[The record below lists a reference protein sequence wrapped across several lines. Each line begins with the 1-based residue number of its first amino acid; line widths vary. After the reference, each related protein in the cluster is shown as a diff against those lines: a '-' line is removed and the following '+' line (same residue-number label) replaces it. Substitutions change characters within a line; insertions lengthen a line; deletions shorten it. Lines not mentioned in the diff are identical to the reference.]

1 MAEASRRRVDES
13 LLLQA
18 ASQLTDRDRYLCRL
32 LLEHRVLT
40 TAQVAD
46 VGFESIRRALFR
58 LGQLRGLRI
67 VDRFRPLATAGSAPY
82 HWVLDTLGAA
92 VVAAERGVEVADL
105 PWRRDKAIALATSER
120 LGHAVGVNGFFT
132 ALLRTARHEPVAELA
147 LWWSERRCAAAWG
160 GFARPDGYGVWAEAA
175 RRTAFLF
182 EHDNGTER
190 LARLAD
196 KLPGYARLFAAGGRR
211 LWVLFAFPGPGR
223 EAEARRALRHPEVP
237 VATAVVRPG
246 ASPAEA
252 IWLPVG
258 DGAPRRR
265 LADLGDPARRPAGA
279 QGPRRP

>member
-1 MAEASRRRVDES
+1 VAEASRRRVDDA

-40 TAQVAD
+40 TGQVAD

-58 LGQLRGLRI
+58 LGQLRRLRM

-82 HWVLDTLGAA
+82 HWVLDTVGAA
-92 VVAAERGVEVADL
+92 IVAAERGVEVDDL
-105 PWRRDKAIALATSER
+105 AWRRDKAIALAASER

-132 ALLRTARHEPVAELA
+132 ALLRTARHDPEAELV
-147 LWWSERRCAAAWG
+147 LWWSERRCAATWG
-160 GFARPDGYGVWAEAA
+160 GFARPDAYGVWAEAG

-190 LARLAD
+190 LARLSD

-211 LWVLFAFPGPGR
+211 LWVLFSLPGPGR

-237 VATAVVRPG
+237 VATAVARPG
-246 ASPAEA
+246 TSPAEA

-258 DGAPRRR
+258 ETQPRRR
-265 LADLGDPARRPAGA
+265 LVDLGDPSHRPASGA
-279 QGPRRP
+279 APQTA

>member
-1 MAEASRRRVDES
+1 MAEGSRRRVDES

-58 LGQLRGLRI
+58 LGQLRRLRI

-132 ALLRTARHEPVAELA
+132 ALLRTARHQPGAELV
-147 LWWSERRCAAAWG
+147 LWWSERRCAASWG
-160 GFARPDGYGVWAEAA
+160 SFARPDGYGVWAEAA
-175 RRTAFLF
+175 RRVAFCF

-190 LARLAD
+190 LARLSD

-211 LWVLFAFPGPGR
+211 LWVLFDFPGSGR

-258 DGAPRRR
+258 DTQPRHR
-265 LADLGDPARRPAGA
+265 LADLGDPSRRSSGGA
-279 QGPRRP
+279 AYPTA

>member
-1 MAEASRRRVDES
+1 MAEGSRRRVDES

-58 LGQLRGLRI
+58 LGQLRRLRI

-82 HWVLDTLGAA
+82 HWVLDSLGAA
-92 VVAAERGVEVADL
+92 VVAAERGVEVGDL

-132 ALLRTARHEPVAELA
+132 ALLRIVRHDPEAELV

-160 GFARPDGYGVWAEAA
+160 GFARPDGYGVWAEAG
-175 RRTAFLF
+175 RRTAFCF

-196 KLPGYARLFAAGGRR
+196 KLPGYDRLFAAGGRR

-223 EAEARRALRHPEVP
+223 EAGARRALRHPEVP

-258 DGAPRRR
+258 DPAPRRR
-265 LADLGDPARRPAGA
+265 LADLGDPGRRPAGDA
-279 QGPRRP
+279 AHRRP